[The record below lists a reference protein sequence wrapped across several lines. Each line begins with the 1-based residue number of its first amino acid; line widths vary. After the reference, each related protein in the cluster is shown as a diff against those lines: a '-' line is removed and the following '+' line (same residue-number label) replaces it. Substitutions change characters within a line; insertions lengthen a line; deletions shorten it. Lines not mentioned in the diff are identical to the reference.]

1 MADETGTPE
10 GAPPKPAEA
19 KVQPKKET
27 VRIALPPKP
36 TASPTIKLPTLP
48 ASGAPAA
55 PAVSVP
61 AAPAGAAPPAAK
73 PATAAPAAP
82 AAPAARP
89 ATAAPGAKLA
99 STPAPKAA
107 APATAAKPGTAAA
120 PTKAAAPKPP
130 ATVGVLD
137 KVLAI
142 VAFVISGAAVGT
154 VLFLMNLLDKTQGM
168 LDEIPK

>member
-1 MADETGTPE
+1 MAEETGTPE
-10 GAPPKPAEA
+10 GVPPKPAEA

-36 TASPTIKLPTLP
+36 TASPTIKLPNLP
-48 ASGAPAA
+48 ASGTGAAA
-55 PAVSVP
+55 PA
-61 AAPAGAAPPAAK
+61 
-73 PATAAPAAP
+73 AAPAAP
-82 AAPAARP
+82 AGTAPPAAASPAPAAAPATAARP
-89 ATAAPGAKLA
+89 ATATAAGGSKLA
-99 STPAPKAA
+99 GASAPKAA
-107 APATAAKPGTAAA
+107 APAAAAKAGAAAA
-120 PTKAAAPKPP
+120 PAKATPPKPA

-142 VAFVISGAAVGT
+142 VAFVVSGVAVGT

>member
-55 PAVSVP
+55 APPPAVPAGAVP
-61 AAPAGAAPPAAK
+61 PSASAAPAPAA
-73 PATAAPAAP
+73 A

-99 STPAPKAA
+99 SAAAPASKPA
-107 APATAAKPGTAAA
+107 APATAAKPGTTAA
-120 PTKAAAPKPP
+120 PAKAAAPKPP
-130 ATVGVLD
+130 ATVGVFD

-142 VAFVISGAAVGT
+142 VAFVISGAALGT
-154 VLFLMNLLDKTQGM
+154 VLFLMNLLEKTQGM